1 MLVLYV
7 NMIPCLGKFDI
18 AAAVFFFRETYSQPT
33 TLFSIG
39 HACGHNII
47 TVQGLACALS
57 MKALMEQD
65 LVQGTVVLY
74 GTPAEETTSGKISIV
89 KAGLLKENVD
99 YSMMLVSDKSLSI
112 CTI

>member
-1 MLVLYV
+1 
-7 NMIPCLGKFDI
+7 MILCLGKTFKI
-18 AAAVFFFRETYSQPT
+18 NYYSIR
-33 TLFSIG
+33 LHINSALNSIG
-39 HACGHNII
+39 HACGHNVI

-89 KAGLLKENVD
+89 NAGLLKENVD
-99 YSMMLVSDKSLSI
+99 YSMMLVSFCWVEKVI
-112 CTI
+112 